1 MTIPVSC
8 PYPSGRAGPARVCAA
23 LALLA
28 LVPGILRAQA
38 DTGGVRLR
46 LHIPHAPLVLKEPA
60 VLRAP
65 WFGGPRVPIALV
77 MAQWDSSLAATL
89 DSARAARELAQ
100 RLAAIYGRPAG
111 PPVALPAAQP
121 GENNAAGLLGL
132 SPKYA
137 NLTLDGQASLEI
149 RTDRTR
155 NERCTPAAL
164 LDPSSGCRGSFSP
177 PRLQNQLNL
186 LAGGIIG
193 QRLHINVDYNSERD
207 FTSKNNVQIYYQGL
221 TDEVVQ
227 RVEVGTVTF
236 RPPPSR
242 FITAA
247 IPANNF
253 GVNATFEVGRMQF
266 QAIAA
271 QQKGS
276 AVATRTYTIGQQV
289 STPQDRQVRD
299 LDYES
304 GRFFWVVD
312 PAQIAAY
319 PALDILNLNT
329 TDLPSAQRPKQL
341 QVYRYRTYQS
351 QSGPDPNIGGI
362 SAVAVSEDSS
372 QVQGR
377 WQLLVKDVDYYQD
390 PSGFWITTTG
400 KLDQN
405 DYLAVSYTTAAGDSV
420 GTLPTADH
428 PVPAGQAPQDTLR
441 LIIRPQSTA
450 SQATFRHEMRQIYR
464 VGGEDLDRSTL
475 VVNLSVNQ
483 SERPQQG
490 GASTYLALLGLAVPT
505 DETQFDTQNRLFPRP
520 QDVVASQSVHQ
531 EYIVFPNLQPFAEPV
546 LSPAE
551 RSDSL
556 YRTPQYLLL
565 TQGPPAKFSFRLRY
579 NSTGTGDRSTLDLNA
594 LQLRDGS
601 EHLSVGGLELE
612 RGVDY
617 SIDYNLGR
625 VTFLNPDQLFG
636 NGPTTVTA
644 RFEERG
650 VFAVAPTTIL
660 GGSARYSLGD
670 RGNVNLIGI
679 YQYESTAFNRP
690 PLGFEPTATLVG
702 GVNTNLNFKPA
713 VVTRL
718 LNSLTTGGAT
728 APSRLDV
735 RAELAFTKP
744 DPNRSGAAYLEEF
757 EADAGVNVSLGE
769 AAWEFGSRPSS
780 SAGLVN
786 DIPDFAAGFDS
797 SWAVQLTWQ
806 NLVDNG
812 RGQAV
817 ELRAQDIDPNIQIVG
832 TGSQRETV
840 MFLTLHADTAGG
852 IVQENNAS
860 RWSQPA
866 KPFTPRW
873 RSITTSLSSTG
884 LDLSRN
890 EFLEFWVFQP
900 ASHSA
905 DSAGVELMLDLGS
918 VNEDALAIA
927 PESLTV
933 NGTDSLYTGRQYVG
947 VGKLDTE
954 REPSGIYNAQTDDI
968 GILSDRPDS
977 LVVNGQVVAQPPLC
991 RQVLSSTVLIYP
1003 WGDLSSRC
1011 TNGNGLLDTE
1021 DLDGDRVL
1029 NAAGPAENTFR
1040 YLVNLANSK
1049 YFVRDGVQ
1057 TVDSLGRVAGWKLYR
1072 IPLRDATDTIGSPNI
1087 RLIKQL
1093 RITLAAPPDQGGPD
1107 VVARLALARMQFTGS
1122 QWSRRSDTPIAGIG
1136 GTTAQPHGQVLV
1148 SVVSTEN
1155 TELGYTSPPGLG
1167 NQVNQKNGGQSV
1179 QGTQINERS
1188 LRILAQDLRVG
1199 ERAEAYYRF
1208 PSGPQN
1214 LLRYRQLRVWMR
1226 GRGGGWDNGDLQ
1238 AYIKLGSDP
1247 RNFYLYRT
1255 GASTT
1260 TWVPELSV
1268 DLETWRR
1275 LRADVESRF
1284 LQGQPPNGA
1293 TDCGT
1298 TDPQAYVACDGPYLV
1313 QVGDPGIN
1321 PPNLASVQEISA
1333 GMLRLS
1339 QTTVIDTAEL
1349 WVDDIR
1355 VTDPISKVGTALA
1368 LDTRLTAS
1376 DVGDLSLSYTRQD
1389 GNFQQIGQDPT
1400 YRTTGALQLA
1410 TSWRAERFLP
1420 KSLGLT
1426 VPVTLSYLRST
1437 VNPDL
1442 ISGTD
1447 IPGSGLVGLRR
1458 PENWSLTYG
1467 ITVRRSRAGTDWL
1480 TRGLVDP
1487 FTFSASLVR
1496 GRTTTEYSNA
1506 ALSNSSFN
1514 LGYNLQMR
1522 RHGVGIN
1529 LGGLVDALPGFLR
1542 KTAGA
1547 KGARR
1552 FTLAL
1557 APTSVRLTSGL
1568 TRTQSDVSSFL
1579 APVQR
1584 ASDSSVSAVLNLSHL
1599 WRNSASI
1606 NLQPLTMFN
1615 LSGDLTST
1623 RDLRHYADSTT
1634 LGRLAQQARK
1644 SFLGQDVGVERDRQ
1658 FSTSLSLTPVLTSWL
1673 RPRYLT
1679 GSSFILSR
1687 TLNSR
1692 PPVRLGDDS
1701 LGAFILPQTLNNN
1714 RSREFGLTLDPGIA
1728 LSRLLGD
1735 SSSLGQAL
1743 KRIRPFD
1750 ISNRMVRSSTFD
1762 LAAFDPDLS
1771 YMLGLGRREN
1781 FLRHQ
1786 GADAIGVGEIRTTTW
1801 SSGADLPFG
1810 LGFTLTYGRVH
1821 TLQFQRVGGSVVV
1834 TDTRQREWPVGNFR
1848 LTHSF
1853 RSGPLSLLSA
1863 SLSLRRKEGH
1873 TDQPSAAGS
1882 VVRSGNTSSSV
1893 GPSLQLGWRNGL
1905 VMLLGYND
1913 ISQETQSNGNLTHSQ
1928 QQDITANLSYSF
1940 RLPGSLSRLRKQIRA
1955 SLYGLLS
1962 SNTSCLQSQDS
1973 PDCTTIAD
1981 TRRTE
1986 VRGGLD
1992 TDVSRILQAGMQFG
2006 YSINEAR
2013 SINSRIS
2020 QIFIAATLQLSLYA
2034 GDYR

>member
-1 MTIPVSC
+1 M
-8 PYPSGRAGPARVCAA
+8 

-28 LVPGILRAQA
+28 LVPGMLRAQA
-38 DTGGVRLR
+38 DTSGARLR
-46 LHIPHAPLVLKEPA
+46 LRFQHAPLVLKQPA

-65 WFGGPRVPIALV
+65 WFGGPRLPIALV
-77 MAQWDSSLAATL
+77 VAQWDSSLNSTL
-89 DSARAARELAQ
+89 DSARAAHRLAR
-100 RLAAIYGRPAG
+100 RLAAIYGAPAG
-111 PPVALPAAQP
+111 PPVAPP
-121 GENNAAGLLGL
+121 GAGEGEENAAGLLGL
-132 SPKYA
+132 NPKYA
-137 NLTLDGQASLEI
+137 NLALDGQASLEI

-164 LDPSSGCRGSFSP
+164 LQPSSGCRGSFSA

-186 LAGGIIG
+186 LAGGVIG

-207 FTSKNNVQIYYQGL
+207 FTSKNDVQIYYQGL
-221 TDEVVQ
+221 TDEIVQ

-253 GVNATFEVGRMQF
+253 GVNATFELGRMQF

-271 QQKGS
+271 EQKGS

-312 PAQIAAY
+312 PVQIPGY
-319 PALDILNLNT
+319 PALDILNLNRT
-329 TDLPSAQRPKQL
+329 SLPAAVRPVQL

-390 PSGFWITTTG
+390 PSGLWITTSG

-405 DYLAVSYTTAAGDSV
+405 DYLAVSYTTGAGDSV
-420 GTLPTADH
+420 GTLPTTDR
-428 PVPAGQAPQDTLR
+428 PVGPGQAPLDTLR
-441 LIIRPQSTA
+441 LIIRPQSTPA
-450 SQATFRHEMRQIYR
+450 QATFRHEMRQIYR

-483 SERPQQG
+483 SERPQLG
-490 GASTYLALLGLAVPT
+490 GASTYLALLGLSLPS
-505 DETQFDTQNRLFPRP
+505 DESQFDVQNRLFPRP
-520 QDVVASQSVHQ
+520 QDVVASQSIHQ
-531 EYIVFPNLQPFAEPV
+531 EYIVFPNLQPFGETV

-565 TQGPPAKFSFRLRY
+565 TQGPPAKFTFRLRY
-579 NSTGTGDRSTLDLNA
+579 NSTGVGDRSTLDLNA

-601 EHLSVGGLELE
+601 EHLAVGGLELE

-617 SIDYNLGR
+617 TIDYNLGR

-636 NGPTTVTA
+636 NSPTVVTA

-660 GGSARYSLGD
+660 GGSARYSLGQ
-670 RGNVNLIGI
+670 RGDVNLIGI

-702 GVNTNLNFKPA
+702 GINTDLTFQPTA
-713 VVTRL
+713 VTRF

-728 APSRLDV
+728 APSHLNV

-757 EADAGVNVSLGE
+757 EADAGVKVSLAEG
-769 AAWEFGSRPSS
+769 AWEYGSRPASP
-780 SAGLVN
+780 AGLVTE
-786 DIPDFAAGFDS
+786 IPDFAAGFDS

-817 ELRAQDIDPNIQIVG
+817 ELRAQDIDPNISIVG
-832 TGSQRETV
+832 TGAQRETI

-852 IVQENNAS
+852 VVQNNNAS
-860 RWSQPA
+860 RWTQPA
-866 KPFTPRW
+866 RPFTPRW

-905 DSAGVELMLDLGS
+905 DSAGVRLMLDLGQ

-933 NGTDSLYTGRQYVG
+933 NGADSVYTGRQYVG
-947 VGKLDTE
+947 VGTLDTE
-954 REPSGIYNAQTDDI
+954 REPSGIYNAQTDDT
-968 GILSDRPDS
+968 GILGDRPDS
-977 LVVNGQVVAQPPLC
+977 LVVNGQLVSRPALC
-991 RQVLSSTVLIYP
+991 QQVLSSTVLIYP

-1011 TNGNGLLDTE
+1011 SNGNGLLDTE

-1029 NAAGPAENTFR
+1029 NASGPAENAFR
-1040 YLVNLANSK
+1040 YVVNLANSK

-1072 IPLRDATDTIGSPNI
+1072 IPLRDAGDTIGTPNI

-1093 RITLAAPPDQGGPD
+1093 RVTVATGPDNGGPD

-1136 GTTAQPHGQVLV
+1136 GTIAQPHGQVLV

-1167 NQVNQKNGGQSV
+1167 NQINQKNGGQDV

-1188 LRILAQDLRVG
+1188 LRVLAQDLRAG
-1199 ERAEAYYRF
+1199 ERSEAYFRF
-1208 PSGPQN
+1208 PAGPQN

-1226 GRGGGWDNGDLQ
+1226 GRGGGWEDGELQ

-1255 GASTT
+1255 GATT
-1260 TWVPELSV
+1260 TSWVPEVSV

-1284 LQGQPPNGA
+1284 LQGQPPNGG

-1313 QVGDPGIN
+1313 QVGDPGVN

-1333 GMLRLS
+1333 GILRLTES
-1339 QTTVIDTAEL
+1339 TVIDTAEL

-1355 VTDPISKVGTALA
+1355 VTDPISKIGTALA

-1376 DVGDLSLSYTRQD
+1376 DVGDLSVSYIRQD

-1410 TSWRAERFLP
+1410 SSWRADRFLP
-1420 KSLGLT
+1420 KSLGLS
-1426 VPVTLSYLRST
+1426 VPMSVNYLRST

-1442 ISGTD
+1442 ITGTD

-1458 PENWSLTYG
+1458 PASWSLNYG
-1467 ITVRRSRAGTDWL
+1467 ITIRRSRTGTDWL
-1480 TRGLVDP
+1480 TRGFVDP
-1487 FTFSASLVR
+1487 FTFSAALVR
-1496 GRTTTEYSNA
+1496 GRTTTEYSDA

-1514 LGYNLQMR
+1514 LAYNLQLR

-1529 LGGLVDALPGFLR
+1529 LGGLVDALPGWLR
-1542 KTAGA
+1542 NTAGA
-1547 KGARR
+1547 RGARR

-1557 APTSVRLTSGL
+1557 APTSLRLTSGL
-1568 TRTQSDVSSFL
+1568 TRTESDVSSFL
-1579 APVQR
+1579 TPVR
-1584 ASDSSVSAVLNLSHL
+1584 RPADSSVAAAVNLSHL

-1606 NLQPLTMFN
+1606 NFQPLTMLN

-1634 LGRLAQQARK
+1634 LGRLAEQART
-1644 SFLGQDVGVERDRQ
+1644 SFLGTDVGVERDRQ
-1658 FSTSLSLTPVLTSWL
+1658 FSTGLSITPVLTSWL
-1673 RPRYLT
+1673 RPRYIT

-1701 LGAFILPQTLNNN
+1701 MGAFILPQTLNNS
-1714 RSREFGLTLDPGIA
+1714 RSREFGLTLDPGVA
-1728 LSRLLGD
+1728 LSGLLGD
-1735 SSSLGQAL
+1735 SSSLGSVL
-1743 KRIRPFD
+1743 KRIRPLD
-1750 ISNRMVRSSTFD
+1750 ISNRLVRSSTYD
-1762 LAAFDPDLS
+1762 LADFEPDLF
-1771 YMLGLGRREN
+1771 YMLGLGKRED
-1781 FLRHQ
+1781 FLHHQ
-1786 GADAIGVGEIRTTTW
+1786 GSDAIGVGETRSTSW

-1810 LGFTLTYGRVH
+1810 LGFTLSYGLVH
-1821 TLQFQRVGGSVVV
+1821 TMQFQQVGGSLVV
-1834 TDTRQREWPVGNFR
+1834 TDTRQREWPVGTFR

-1853 RSGPLSLLSA
+1853 RSGPLSLLAA
-1863 SLSLRRKEGH
+1863 SMNVRRKEGH
-1873 TDQPSAAGS
+1873 TDQPSAGR
-1882 VVRSGNTSSSV
+1882 VVRSGNSSSSA

-1905 VMLLGYND
+1905 VMLVGYSD
-1913 ISQETQSNGNLTHSQ
+1913 ISQETESNGNLTRSQ
-1928 QQDITANLSYSF
+1928 QEDVNANLSYAF
-1940 RLPGSLSRLRKQIRA
+1940 RLPGSLSRLRKQVRA
-1955 SLYGLLS
+1955 SLYGVLS
-1962 SNTSCLQSQDS
+1962 SNTSCLQRLDT
-1973 PDCTTIAD
+1973 PDCTSIAD

-1992 TDVSRILQAGMQFG
+1992 TEVSRILQAGLQFG
-2006 YSINEAR
+2006 YSVNDVKQ
-2013 SINSRIS
+2013 INSRIS
-2020 QIFIAATLQLSLYA
+2020 QIFLAVTLQLSLYA